1 MPSRPLL
8 ANDSFRKECLSIS
21 SFFLLIPTCL
31 KSLTGNTQDD
41 CCKFVFGFVT
51 LFTKHELYKACS
63 FESGSEN
70 SFERMCNY
78 IFACVTI

>member
-1 MPSRPLL
+1 M
-8 ANDSFRKECLSIS
+8 FE
-21 SFFLLIPTCL
+21 
-31 KSLTGNTQDD
+31 KSVTGNTQDD
-41 CCKFVFGFVT
+41 CCKFVFGFAT

-70 SFERMCNY
+70 SFERMCIY